1 MQMTSA
7 RFKIEQ
13 ILKGHGDYG
22 YWASGGYDREKQWGR
37 FQIAVSPEGE
47 PLKEVRRLREEN
59 GRHVLSLVC
68 PGCYILQALCS
79 APPVIDLAVFKI
91 KELDCGAGEAVC
103 ERVPEEDFTQRQYD
117 RLTPAMDLARRECVT
132 PHNQNNHYYWKV
144 RQ

>member
-1 MQMTSA
+1 MTLA
-7 RFKIEQ
+7 RFKIDQ

-22 YWASGGYDREKQWGR
+22 YWAFGGYDREKQWGR

-59 GRHVLSLVC
+59 GRHVLSLVY
-68 PGCYILQALCS
+68 PGCYILQAFCS
-79 APPVIDLAVFKI
+79 APPVIGLTVFKI
-91 KELDCGAGEAVC
+91 KELDCGAEEAVC
-103 ERVPEEDFTQRQYD
+103 ERVPEEDLTQRQYD

-132 PHNQNNHYYWKV
+132 PHNQNNHYYWRV